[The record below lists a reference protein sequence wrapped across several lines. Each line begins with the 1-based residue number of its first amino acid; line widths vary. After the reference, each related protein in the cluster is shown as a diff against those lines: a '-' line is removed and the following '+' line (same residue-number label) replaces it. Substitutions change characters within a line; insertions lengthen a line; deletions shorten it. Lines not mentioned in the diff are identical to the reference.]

1 MMWQLYDFGSKGR
14 FGESFQIILFVFISW
29 IMNEWSWYMGMFFN
43 MIECSYNRNV
53 FVNFYMLLV
62 NLMIKYFNDILQLKV
77 LSLMY
82 LFYLKIFLIIYD
94 VVG

>member
-43 MIECSYNRNV
+43 MIECSYNRKV
-53 FVNFYMLLV
+53 LVNFYMLLV
-62 NLMIKYFNDILQLKV
+62 NLIMKYFNDMIVVKSIEFNVFILFKNFFN
-77 LSLMY
+77 Y
-82 LFYLKIFLIIYD
+82 I
-94 VVG
+94 